1 MMVKIGSGSS
11 PATMI
16 NVNWDSHEH
25 RRCIAACVV
34 NGTYATESDEYMN
47 RMHTGEALAPA
58 WWKSFSFRRLKTL
71 RYECECL
78 LCETKTR
85 LLSSSSG
92 AHRPCSIYGAIL
104 EHVPPAAGA
113 LRDHPSAPRYI
124 VAFRETILRRHQ
136 QHQQHQYEQ
145 QHQHTVFCDM
155 HLNLRILVNKQHGCG
170 RFRDARK
177 EVGRL
182 LDSVADG
189 SHVAPAAVWLV
200 GHSLGA
206 SIALNVGRDMPT
218 KGCYLPTFLFNPP
231 QVSLAPSM
239 LPQALP
245 RVAKRVVY
253 PTSYAVKAALG
264 STVLK
269 RQERDMEAL
278 FQTLAPWVPE
288 LYVHERDIV
297 CQGFIDYFEQRQ
309 KMLDR
314 LRPVAEVAMK
324 LSLRDML
331 ISFHSTEPAESGD
344 GERVRPHLLPSARL
358 WKNSSY
364 HYAHGL
370 EQWWKPDSELRL
382 TSSRYSDR
390 GAEAEL
396 LYG

>member
-92 AHRPCSIYGAIL
+92 AHRPCSVYGA

-278 FQTLAPWVPE
+278 FQTLA
-288 LYVHERDIV
+288 
-297 CQGFIDYFEQRQ
+297 
-309 KMLDR
+309 DR
-314 LRPVAEVAMK
+314 KSVV
-324 LSLRDML
+324 
-331 ISFHSTEPAESGD
+331 
-344 GERVRPHLLPSARL
+344 
-358 WKNSSY
+358 
-364 HYAHGL
+364 
-370 EQWWKPDSELRL
+370 
-382 TSSRYSDR
+382 
-390 GAEAEL
+390 
-396 LYG
+396 